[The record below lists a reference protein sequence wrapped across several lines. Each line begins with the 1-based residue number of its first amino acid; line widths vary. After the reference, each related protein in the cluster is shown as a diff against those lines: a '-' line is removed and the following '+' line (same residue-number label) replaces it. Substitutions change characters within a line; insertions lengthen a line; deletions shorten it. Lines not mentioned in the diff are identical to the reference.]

1 MEWGRDYSEDLELA
15 KSSESKEASKP
26 QMSEAKKLHDDL
38 MKRIAEF
45 YASRNTFPGGVE
57 LKKLWR
63 EGPRKNQRALI
74 TENKHEVKKLKSIVP
89 NLRILRDLPKQKEF
103 AKVKPSEN

>member
-1 MEWGRDYSEDLELA
+1 MSDA
-15 KSSESKEASKP
+15 KR
-26 QMSEAKKLHDDL
+26 LHDDL
-38 MKRIAEF
+38 MKRITEF
-45 YASRNTFPGGVE
+45 YN
-57 LKKLWR
+57 
-63 EGPRKNQRALI
+63 RKDQWALI